1 MSGESED
8 KPILLF
14 DGVCR
19 MCSAITRFVIRHD
32 PAPGRFRFAS
42 LQSEYAKSLLRRH
55 GLEADSLDTFYV
67 VLDPDEPGERVL
79 ARSDAALTL
88 LSALGGPWKAL
99 AVLRALPRG
108 LRDALYGV
116 VARNR
121 YRLFGRHDVCEL
133 PRPEWRER
141 FIEV

>member
-1 MSGESED
+1 MTGRA
-8 KPILLF
+8 IVLY
-14 DGVCR
+14 DGVCAF
-19 MCSAITRFVIRHD
+19 CNGVVRFVLHRD
-32 PAPGRFRFAS
+32 PVGRFRFAS
-42 LQSEYAKSLLRRH
+42 LQSDFAKALLRRH
-55 GLEADSLDTFYV
+55 GLEAASLDTFYV
-67 VLDPDEPGERVL
+67 VLDPDTPSERVL
-79 ARSDAALTL
+79 ARSDAALML
-88 LSALGGPWKAL
+88 LPALGGPWKAL
-99 AVLRALPRG
+99 AAFRVLPAG